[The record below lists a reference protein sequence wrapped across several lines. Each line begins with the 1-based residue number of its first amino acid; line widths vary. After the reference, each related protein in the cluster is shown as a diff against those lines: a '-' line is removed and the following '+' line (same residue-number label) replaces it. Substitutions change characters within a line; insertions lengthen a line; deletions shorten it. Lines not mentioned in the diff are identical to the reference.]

1 MGRRY
6 RRFSKI
12 ETAILSEDAAALSLC
27 EELMDFPE
35 TIRRAADER
44 AVHLIAAYLRR
55 LAALTHG
62 FYEKNRRFEIIGR

>member
-1 MGRRY
+1 
-6 RRFSKI
+6 
-12 ETAILSEDAAALSLC
+12 
-27 EELMDFPE
+27 MDFPE